1 MQHMKDKQRQSKAQP
16 RQLTIAF
23 SSERLGGL
31 TTETRHTI
39 VQILAALLHEA
50 SASIEGG
57 RKDDAQ

>member
-1 MQHMKDKQRQSKAQP
+1 MQHMKDKQRPLKAQP

-23 SSERLGGL
+23 SSERLRGL

-39 VQILAALLHEA
+39 VQTLAALLHEA
-50 SASIEGG
+50 SASIKGG